1 MSGRSRL
8 RRFVGRTVISGL
20 LACGQAA
27 RGGSAAAFD
36 GALRH
41 FLYGLLA
48 ALVLAGC
55 SATPPPPAAAGASIA
70 GFPRTV
76 TDGAGRSLRL
86 ATRPVRIVSQTLA
99 SDEMLFPMVPAERL
113 VGLSSLSRDPTYSN
127 VVGEATRH
135 PAPSI
140 ESAEDILR
148 LKPDLI
154 FITTYSRAET
164 VQALESTGA
173 PVYRLA
179 HLDDLDG
186 IMTMIR
192 SVGVAVGEE
201 AAADRIVADM
211 QRRLAV
217 VAARRFG
224 RSRPR
229 VLSYSGG
236 FTAGRGTS
244 FDDIVRR
251 AGGINEA
258 AARGIDKFPRL
269 SAEQVLTWNPDV
281 LVSGFVPGEED
292 AVRRRLSTGPGVG
305 QTTAARRHQIVLI
318 EARRFLAVSQYV
330 VDAVEQL
337 AASLDTFQA
346 AR

>member
-1 MSGRSRL
+1 MM
-8 RRFVGRTVISGL
+8 VAL
-20 LACGQAA
+20 LGCGVTACTGT
-27 RGGSAAAFD
+27 R
-36 GALRH
+36 
-41 FLYGLLA
+41 
-48 ALVLAGC
+48 
-55 SATPPPPAAAGASIA
+55 PPPAEGASGS

-99 SDEMLFPMVPAERL
+99 SDEMLFPMVSPERL
-113 VGLSSLSRDPTYSN
+113 VGLSSLSRDATYSN

-148 LKPDLI
+148 LKPDLV
-154 FITTYSRAET
+154 FVTTYSRAET
-164 VQALESTGA
+164 IQALESTGA

-179 HLDDLDG
+179 NLDDLAG
-186 IMTMIR
+186 IIATIR
-192 SVGVAVGEE
+192 GVGVAVGEE
-201 AAADRIVADM
+201 AAATRIVADM
-211 QRRLAV
+211 ERRLAA
-217 VAARRFG
+217 VAARRAG
-224 RSRPR
+224 RPRPR

-251 AGGINEA
+251 AGGVNEA

-269 SAEQVLTWNPDV
+269 SAEQVLAWNPDV
-281 LVSGFVPGEED
+281 LVSGFLPGEEE

-305 QTTAARRHQIVLI
+305 QTTAAQRHHIVLI
-318 EARRFLAVSQYV
+318 ESRRFLAVSQYV

-337 AASLDTFQA
+337 AAGLDSYQA
-346 AR
+346 TP

>member
-1 MSGRSRL
+1 VSGRSRS
-8 RRFVGRTVISGL
+8 RRFVAGAMMVAL
-20 LACGQAA
+20 LGCGVTACTGT
-27 RGGSAAAFD
+27 R
-36 GALRH
+36 
-41 FLYGLLA
+41 
-48 ALVLAGC
+48 
-55 SATPPPPAAAGASIA
+55 PPPAEGASGS

-99 SDEMLFPMVPAERL
+99 SDEMLFPMVSPERL
-113 VGLSSLSRDPTYSN
+113 VGLSSLSRDATYSN

-148 LKPDLI
+148 LKPDLV
-154 FITTYSRAET
+154 FVTTYSRAET
-164 VQALESTGA
+164 IQALESTGA

-179 HLDDLDG
+179 NLDDLAG
-186 IMTMIR
+186 IIATIR
-192 SVGVAVGEE
+192 GVGVAVGEE
-201 AAADRIVADM
+201 AAATRIVADM
-211 QRRLAV
+211 ERRLAA
-217 VAARRFG
+217 VAARRAG
-224 RSRPR
+224 RPRPR

-251 AGGINEA
+251 AGGVNEA

-269 SAEQVLTWNPDV
+269 SAEQVLAWNPDV
-281 LVSGFVPGEED
+281 LVSGFLPGEEE

-305 QTTAARRHQIVLI
+305 QTTAAQRHHIVLI
-318 EARRFLAVSQYV
+318 ESRRFLAVSQYV

-337 AASLDTFQA
+337 AAGLDSYQA
-346 AR
+346 TP